1 MKVFITGE
9 IENNIYEQFRIARKI
24 VLTELN
30 KIRLEVEDVLE
41 ISFYIFLL
49 NDFETAP
56 RRRYLKRYKRIEIE
70 VVLSYEEFR
79 TANEQKSA
87 IIMKQSIIDSVLDY
101 NNKNVEQN
109 SIELIKSEFSKY
121 L

>member
-1 MKVFITGE
+1 
-9 IENNIYEQFRIARKI
+9 EQFRIARKI

-30 KIRLEVEDVLE
+30 KIQLEIEDVLE

-49 NDFETAP
+49 NDFETIP
-56 RRRYLKRYKRIEIE
+56 RKRYLKRYKRIEIE

-79 TANEQKSA
+79 IANEQKTA
-87 IIMKQSIIDSVLDY
+87 IIMKHSIIDSILDY
-101 NNKNVEQN
+101 DNKNIERN
-109 SIELIKSEFSKY
+109 SIELIKNEFSKY